1 MPLAVYVYMKSLRM
15 DLWGRSMGID
25 GGAPGTMGKVRERQG
40 GSRANTREAVKVEDQ
55 LLTVQSGTL
64 LRMRRDAVVSY
75 TQPGPVPSKVGQR

>member
-1 MPLAVYVYMKSLRM
+1 
-15 DLWGRSMGID
+15 MGID
-25 GGAPGTMGKVRERQG
+25 GGAPGTMGKVREWQG

>member
-1 MPLAVYVYMKSLRM
+1 
-15 DLWGRSMGID
+15 
-25 GGAPGTMGKVRERQG
+25 MGKVREWQG